1 MYHAARTTTCR
12 LCEYQCYVAGNNA
25 LHSIAVDSAWWINA
39 ACQATI
45 VNNSRSGAQGIS
57 TNVALPAGGC
67 CYETMLLPR
76 TSKQGKEKTLK
87 IVAFGPSA
95 LRQQFS
101 MSSLS
106 PVLRYVIIIHCDFPF
121 CEVDLHRWQT
131 LKCRRVAV
139 LSILLPL
146 LYRPVSR
153 VCKHVLD
160 NWSHNCLISH
170 IYIFPNELL
179 LSFPFCC
186 RFCIDSSHVSAN
198 TCLISSSKCLSTPF
212 KLLISPFK

>member
-1 MYHAARTTTCR
+1 MTTMMIIKGSNNYCLAGSNHCCLAKPSSSPATCR

-95 LRQQFS
+95 LGQ
-101 MSSLS
+101 
-106 PVLRYVIIIHCDFPF
+106 H
-121 CEVDLHRWQT
+121 W
-131 LKCRRVAV
+131 
-139 LSILLPL
+139 
-146 LYRPVSR
+146 
-153 VCKHVLD
+153 
-160 NWSHNCLISH
+160 
-170 IYIFPNELL
+170 
-179 LSFPFCC
+179 
-186 RFCIDSSHVSAN
+186 
-198 TCLISSSKCLSTPF
+198 
-212 KLLISPFK
+212 KLLASAHHLIKPHCILASPLWARQH

>member
-106 PVLRYVIIIHCDFPF
+106 PVLRYVIIIHCNLCNFATF
-121 CEVDLHRWQT
+121 VT
-131 LKCRRVAV
+131 LQPLRI
-139 LSILLPL
+139 LSKWLNGPALRNPETS
-146 LYRPVSR
+146 VT
-153 VCKHVLD
+153 
-160 NWSHNCLISH
+160 W
-170 IYIFPNELL
+170 
-179 LSFPFCC
+179 
-186 RFCIDSSHVSAN
+186 
-198 TCLISSSKCLSTPF
+198 
-212 KLLISPFK
+212 

>member
-106 PVLRYVIIIHCDFPF
+106 PVLRYVIIIHYTSMIVIMWSWISSKIMIHDII
-121 CEVDLHRWQT
+121 
-131 LKCRRVAV
+131 
-139 LSILLPL
+139 SMILL
-146 LYRPVSR
+146 SR
-153 VCKHVLD
+153 WLQQ
-160 NWSHNCLISH
+160 
-170 IYIFPNELL
+170 
-179 LSFPFCC
+179 
-186 RFCIDSSHVSAN
+186 
-198 TCLISSSKCLSTPF
+198 
-212 KLLISPFK
+212 

>member
-25 LHSIAVDSAWWINA
+25 LHSIAVDSAWWLNA

-106 PVLRYVIIIHCDFPF
+106 PVLRYVIIIHCPA
-121 CEVDLHRWQT
+121 Q
-131 LKCRRVAV
+131 
-139 LSILLPL
+139 PQQQ
-146 LYRPVSR
+146 
-153 VCKHVLD
+153 KHNGD
-160 NWSHNCLISH
+160 NIHPSTFDSTSQAGSHSN
-170 IYIFPNELL
+170 
-179 LSFPFCC
+179 
-186 RFCIDSSHVSAN
+186 R
-198 TCLISSSKCLSTPF
+198 LISSDRSSLVALHQCNCL
-212 KLLISPFK
+212 KLK

>member
-106 PVLRYVIIIHCDFPF
+106 PVLRYVVIIHCVIIDCFTSVTHNLF
-121 CEVDLHRWQT
+121 SKVFVKC
-131 LKCRRVAV
+131 LKMA
-139 LSILLPL
+139 
-146 LYRPVSR
+146 
-153 VCKHVLD
+153 
-160 NWSHNCLISH
+160 
-170 IYIFPNELL
+170 
-179 LSFPFCC
+179 
-186 RFCIDSSHVSAN
+186 AN
-198 TCLISSSKCLSTPF
+198 TPQLSRFGFCDDQNLILA
-212 KLLISPFK
+212 

>member
-25 LHSIAVDSAWWINA
+25 LHSIAVDSAWWLNA

-106 PVLRYVIIIHCDFPF
+106 PVLRYVIIIHCPGAGYIIFTPRKERLRMGYTVGLYFPRLAG
-121 CEVDLHRWQT
+121 VSWNPLALVVQDLAVF
-131 LKCRRVAV
+131 VA
-139 LSILLPL
+139 
-146 LYRPVSR
+146 
-153 VCKHVLD
+153 
-160 NWSHNCLISH
+160 SHLGVKQAQ
-170 IYIFPNELL
+170 YG
-179 LSFPFCC
+179 
-186 RFCIDSSHVSAN
+186 
-198 TCLISSSKCLSTPF
+198 
-212 KLLISPFK
+212 

>member
-76 TSKQGKEKTLK
+76 TSKQGKEKTLR
-87 IVAFGPSA
+87 IVDIFAA
-95 LRQQFS
+95 KTIHLDHV
-101 MSSLS
+101 
-106 PVLRYVIIIHCDFPF
+106 PVKLIRKQLLFA
-121 CEVDLHRWQT
+121 WQ
-131 LKCRRVAV
+131 L
-139 LSILLPL
+139 
-146 LYRPVSR
+146 
-153 VCKHVLD
+153 
-160 NWSHNCLISH
+160 
-170 IYIFPNELL
+170 FPNISLAKNTYIL
-179 LSFPFCC
+179 CFVNIFDT
-186 RFCIDSSHVSAN
+186 RFVFDYYYQVIFIFLVRLCIIQ
-198 TCLISSSKCLSTPF
+198 LRR
-212 KLLISPFK
+212 

>member
-25 LHSIAVDSAWWINA
+25 LHSIAVDSAWWLNA

-106 PVLRYVIIIHCDFPF
+106 PVLRYVIIIHY
-121 CEVDLHRWQT
+121 LH
-131 LKCRRVAV
+131 LPNHHHDHHHDH
-139 LSILLPL
+139 LHESIREESPSKD
-146 LYRPVSR
+146 P
-153 VCKHVLD
+153 KG
-160 NWSHNCLISH
+160 
-170 IYIFPNELL
+170 
-179 LSFPFCC
+179 
-186 RFCIDSSHVSAN
+186 
-198 TCLISSSKCLSTPF
+198 SSKDGSTE
-212 KLLISPFK
+212 SPQANVVVRIIMLGGHNHRFVYFLNHDQDF

>member
-106 PVLRYVIIIHCDFPF
+106 PVLRYVIIIHSTSTWTVTHP
-121 CEVDLHRWQT
+121 QT
-131 LKCRRVAV
+131 AFWGVWGCVGTSV
-139 LSILLPL
+139 GVCLS
-146 LYRPVSR
+146 
-153 VCKHVLD
+153 
-160 NWSHNCLISH
+160 
-170 IYIFPNELL
+170 LL
-179 LSFPFCC
+179 LSWIVC
-186 RFCIDSSHVSAN
+186 RCLEQVSG
-198 TCLISSSKCLSTPF
+198 SV
-212 KLLISPFK
+212 

>member
-25 LHSIAVDSAWWINA
+25 LHSIAVDSAWWLNA

-57 TNVALPAGGC
+57 TNVALLAGGC

-87 IVAFGPSA
+87 VVAFGPSA

-106 PVLRYVIIIHCDFPF
+106 PVLRYVIIIHYHNHHVLSLPVIIIF
-121 CEVDLHRWQT
+121 HRHD
-131 LKCRRVAV
+131 LKC
-139 LSILLPL
+139 I
-146 LYRPVSR
+146 
-153 VCKHVLD
+153 
-160 NWSHNCLISH
+160 
-170 IYIFPNELL
+170 
-179 LSFPFCC
+179 
-186 RFCIDSSHVSAN
+186 
-198 TCLISSSKCLSTPF
+198 ISSPLDPTIWTSYIYTFVS
-212 KLLISPFK
+212 S